1 MKGLN
6 TGGDVSMVTQVLTGK
21 GKIWTQVY
29 LFLKHMLFLL
39 LYTIFH
45 PVSSNET
52 PFPTTVLAFSYV

>member
-1 MKGLN
+1 
-6 TGGDVSMVTQVLTGK
+6 MVTQVLTGK